1 MNYFNKTSYQH
12 IFETLVSYV
21 VLAAIAL
28 SAIPAQ
34 AVNAVTDEVMVTSIL
49 PVLSVKN
56 IDLSALESETALFP
70 EIQPAEPKRTMWV
83 VATAYSSDPWQTDS
97 SPCTPAMSHFDMCA
111 EFVETGVADTIAT
124 NMLPLGTKVKFPDLY
139 GDKVFV
145 VRDRMNAKYNGT
157 NRIDFWIGSEQPT
170 NQTIIRDAKQKAIQ
184 FGVKRLK
191 MEIYN
196 K

>member
-1 MNYFNKTSYQH
+1 MNYFHKKNYQH
-12 IFETLVSYV
+12 LFETVVSYV
-21 VLAAIAL
+21 ALLAIAV

-34 AVNAVTDEVMVTSIL
+34 AVSASSDAVVVTSLL
-49 PVLSVKN
+49 PVFAASNEVE
-56 IDLSALESETALFP
+56 IATEEQVTLFP
-70 EIQPAEPKRTMWV
+70 EVQPATPKRTMWV
-83 VATAYSSDPWQTDS
+83 VATAYSSDPWQTDN
-97 SPCTPAMSHFDMCA
+97 SPCIPAMTKFDLCA
-111 EFVETGVADTIAT
+111 QYVETGVADTIAT
-124 NMLPLGTKVKFPDLY
+124 NILPLGTKVKFPDLY

-157 NRIDFWIGSEQPT
+157 NRIDFWIGSEHPT
-170 NQTIIRDAKQKAIQ
+170 NATIIRDAKQQAIQ